1 MVFSS
6 TEFLCFFLPIVLMLY
21 YLCRRNRTLSNVVL
35 TVMSLLFYAWGEPT
49 FVLVM
54 LASIFINWLAARVI
68 DGNRERPRAR
78 KLALIAGLVLDVG
91 MLAVFKY
98 LSFFVQGLEYTLLLS
113 IISVG
118 LAVIPALALALMRLS
133 RNKIVRNLSGAYI
146 AVFRSTPMMVQLY
159 IIFYG
164 LFSVIKIPSVVILGF
179 IDLSRFI
186 PGVVA
191 LALNS
196 SAYVAEIIRAGILA
210 VDGGQNEA
218 ARSLGLSSWQSM
230 KLVVLPQAIKNI
242 LPALANELV
251 TMVKESSI
259 CSVLGM
265 TELIWGAK
273 TVATTTYKTLSP
285 YVLAAL
291 VYFVINYPA
300 GKAIEAIE
308 RRMRRGDRI

>member
-1 MVFSS
+1 MWWSNLFAGMSPANFFNFS
-6 TEFLCFFLPIVLMLY
+6 FLP
-21 YLCRRNRTLSNVVL
+21 
-35 TVMSLLFYAWGEPT
+35 
-49 FVLVM
+49 
-54 LASIFINWLAARVI
+54 
-68 DGNRERPRAR
+68 
-78 KLALIAGLVLDVG
+78 
-91 MLAVFKY
+91 KY

-242 LPALANELV
+242 LPALGNEFV
-251 TMVKESSI
+251 TVIKESSI
-259 CSVLGM
+259 VSVIGLADLM
-265 TELIWGAK
+265 FRTNDVIALTFKSLACLAI
-273 TVATTTYKTLSP
+273 
-285 YVLAAL
+285 AAL
-291 VYFVINYPA
+291 CYFAMTFTGGRLIDLAERKMNH
-300 GKAIEAIE
+300 GK
-308 RRMRRGDRI
+308 

>member
-1 MVFSS
+1 MWWSNLFAGMSPANFFNFS
-6 TEFLCFFLPIVLMLY
+6 FLP
-21 YLCRRNRTLSNVVL
+21 
-35 TVMSLLFYAWGEPT
+35 
-49 FVLVM
+49 
-54 LASIFINWLAARVI
+54 
-68 DGNRERPRAR
+68 
-78 KLALIAGLVLDVG
+78 
-91 MLAVFKY
+91 KY

-242 LPALANELV
+242 LPALGNEFV
-251 TMVKESSI
+251 TVIKESSI
-259 CSVLGM
+259 VSVIGLADLM
-265 TELIWGAK
+265 FRTNDVIALTFKSLACLAI
-273 TVATTTYKTLSP
+273 
-285 YVLAAL
+285 AAL
-291 VYFVINYPA
+291 CYFAMTFTGGRLIALAERKMNH
-300 GKAIEAIE
+300 GK
-308 RRMRRGDRI
+308 

>member
-1 MVFSS
+1 MWWSNLFAGMSPANFFNFS
-6 TEFLCFFLPIVLMLY
+6 FLP
-21 YLCRRNRTLSNVVL
+21 
-35 TVMSLLFYAWGEPT
+35 
-49 FVLVM
+49 
-54 LASIFINWLAARVI
+54 
-68 DGNRERPRAR
+68 
-78 KLALIAGLVLDVG
+78 
-91 MLAVFKY
+91 KY

-242 LPALANELV
+242 LPALGNELI
-251 TMVKESSI
+251 TLLKETSI
-259 CSVLGM
+259 CTVIGLMDLTKGAMIVQSRTYAPWVPYLSIAIIYLVIVLILTKLLG
-265 TELIWGAK
+265 I
-273 TVATTTYKTLSP
+273 
-285 YVLAAL
+285 
-291 VYFVINYPA
+291 F
-300 GKAIEAIE
+300 E
-308 RRMRRGDRI
+308 RRLRESDRR

>member
-1 MVFSS
+1 MWWSNLFAGMSPANFFNFS
-6 TEFLCFFLPIVLMLY
+6 FLP
-21 YLCRRNRTLSNVVL
+21 
-35 TVMSLLFYAWGEPT
+35 
-49 FVLVM
+49 
-54 LASIFINWLAARVI
+54 
-68 DGNRERPRAR
+68 
-78 KLALIAGLVLDVG
+78 
-91 MLAVFKY
+91 KY

-133 RNKIVRNLSGAYI
+133 RNKFVRNLSGAYI

-191 LALNS
+191 LSLNS

-210 VDGGQNEA
+210 VDQGQTEA
-218 ARSLGLSSWQSM
+218 ARCLGLTQGQAM
-230 KLVVLPQAIKNI
+230 RYVVLPQAIKNI
-242 LPALANELV
+242 IPTLANELV

-259 CSVLGM
+259 VGYLGVQDLM
-265 TELIWGAK
+265 WGTRT
-273 TVATTTYKTLSP
+273 TVGATFIPLSP
-285 YVLAAL
+285 YVLAAAI
-291 VYFVINYPA
+291 YFCINYPA
-300 GKAIEAIE
+300 GKAIELLE
-308 RRMRRGDRI
+308 RRMRRGDKQ